1 MKKLILGTLLAAAAA
16 APAYAQQTMY
26 LVKDN
31 HVIASY
37 DVDAVDYVTFNPGD
51 DIETSPIWLD
61 VVNVG
66 KNTVTYK
73 VNTADPTTTYL
84 HNLVSRYD
92 LNLYALSYYD
102 DEFDN
107 LPEGTKRIL
116 FETFLES
123 GYVAQ
128 GDKEFTMTDYEDDGT
143 GGGLYESRFSVRAGV
158 TYYLLAAPANI
169 QTEEI
174 DGANLVAEVVKTQD
188 AGQSALPLSFSCV
201 SAENEVATF
210 DLTGTSTDFKYL
222 ITCLLSKSVADLYT
236 SLYGADFIINTWGQA
251 WTVEDLMS
259 NSRWNVYES
268 GEYTMLV
275 RGVDADG
282 DIRDTRCDF
291 TYTASASESGPVISI
306 FSKSKENGK
315 VSINF
320 EIAPSNVDEAYV
332 YLDTENNVD
341 DLLNDGWELYEIASR
356 SSAIDIT
363 NEINTMG
370 EYTFSQEITSEQW
383 QTLLIYAKDK
393 EANRT
398 ICRINFDMWPDSQ
411 WDINNPV
418 GGSRSAAPAK
428 KGFKTKS
435 LRPLKRL

>member
-1 MKKLILGTLLAAAAA
+1 MKKLILGVLLASAAA
-16 APAYAQQTMY
+16 APASAQQTMY

-31 HVIASY
+31 HVIATY

-51 DIETSPIWLD
+51 DVERAPLWLN
-61 VVNVG
+61 VTNVG

-73 VNTADPTTTYL
+73 VNTADQTTTYV
-84 HNLVSRYD
+84 HALVSHYD

-116 FETFLES
+116 FEGFLES

-158 TYYLLAAPANI
+158 KYYLLAAPANLE
-169 QTEEI
+169 TEEI
-174 DGANLVAEVVKTQD
+174 DGANLVAEVVKTKD
-188 AGQSALPLSFSCV
+188 AGQSALPLSFSLV

-210 DLTGTSTDFKYL
+210 DLTGTSTEFKYL
-222 ITCLLSKSVADLYT
+222 ITCLLTKPIADLYIG
-236 SLYGADFIINTWGQA
+236 LYGSDFIINTWGQA
-251 WTVEDLMS
+251 WPVDDLLADA
-259 NSRWNVYES
+259 RWNVDAS
-268 GEYTMLV
+268 GEYSMLV
-275 RGVDADG
+275 RGVDANG
-282 DIRDTRCDF
+282 DIHDTRCDF
-291 TYTASASESGPVISI
+291 TYAASASENGPTISI
-306 FSKSKENGK
+306 FSKSKENGTL
-315 VSINF
+315 SINF
-320 EIAPSNVDEAYV
+320 EIAPSNVEEAYV

-341 DLLNDGWELYEIASR
+341 DLRNDGWELYEIASR

-370 EYTFSQEITSEQW
+370 EYTFTQAITSEQW

-393 EANRT
+393 DGNRT

-411 WDINNPV
+411 WDIHNPV
-418 GGSRSAAPAK
+418 GSSRSAAPAV
-428 KGFKTKS
+428 KGFRTKA
-435 LRPLKRL
+435 LRPFKRL